1 MSNINDLLLKA
12 LHKFPAEF
20 SHNITIKYLKYG
32 LIPNNN
38 INAKNLNVKIGNIS
52 FEHPIGIAAG
62 FDKNAETIKNIYKI
76 GASHIEVGTITPKK
90 QYGNIK
96 PRIFRLSEDNA
107 IINSLGFPSKGMAYV
122 LNKLEKNKCNIPI
135 GINIGS
141 NKDTKS
147 HIEDY
152 TLLTKNLGL
161 FADWITVNISSP
173 NTPGLRDLQT
183 SPNLSNLLERIN
195 TERKIVEDQKG
206 KELQIWLKISPDLD
220 DKNLKKLID
229 NAIKNNINALCISN
243 TSTSRPN
250 NLKSAKKIKYGGL
263 SGQPL
268 FILSTK
274 TLAKAYLH
282 AHNEIK
288 FIGIGGIN
296 NSQNAFTKILAG
308 ANILQ
313 MYTGLT
319 YNGPKLINEIIKDLS
334 LKINDSKLENFVG
347 SKANEIA
354 FGEYLNE

>member
-12 LHKFPAEF
+12 LRKFPTEF
-20 SHNITIKYLKYG
+20 SHNIAIKYIKYG
-32 LIPNNN
+32 LINHNY
-38 INAKNLNVKIGNIS
+38 INVKNLNVKIGNIS
-52 FEHPIGIAAG
+52 FKHPIGIAAG

-96 PRIFRLSEDNA
+96 PRIFRLIEDKA

-122 LNKLEKNKCNIPI
+122 INKLEKNKCNIPI

-141 NKDTKS
+141 NKDTKN

-152 TLLTKNLGL
+152 TLLTKKLGL

-183 SPNLSNLLERIN
+183 NPNLSKLLEKIN
-195 TERKIVEDQKG
+195 TERKIIEDKKG
-206 KELQIWLKISPDLD
+206 KKLQIWLKISPDLH
-220 DKNLKKLID
+220 DKDLKKLID
-229 NAIKNNINALCISN
+229 NAINNNINALCISN

-250 NLKSAKKIKYGGL
+250 NLKSIQKTKDGGL
-263 SGQPL
+263 SGKPL

-282 AHNEIK
+282 ANNEIK

-296 NSQNAFTKILAG
+296 NTQNAFIKILAG

-319 YNGPKLINEIIKDLS
+319 YNGPKLINSIIKDLS
-334 LKINDSKLENFVG
+334 LKINNSKLENFVG

-354 FGEYLNE
+354 YGEYLNE